1 MEASPHLGL
10 VFSEEKYH
18 FSWKLITLG
27 PHQFLDQFDH
37 LPTSDSM
44 TWNPCINIVHDTTM
58 VIGHHTFTAWCLF
71 GQPLQDRGIFPSSF
85 QRKLNDFSLSQLHI
99 CRDVQIV
106 FWPNIAF
113 YVKQFNITYPCAIV
127 LTYPHSYNAKPDVT
141 SSNFE
146 LALVAVINSTPTQ
159 CLLARW
165 KQ

>member
-44 TWNPCINIVHDTTM
+44 TWNPCINIVHSTTM
-58 VIGHHTFTAWCLF
+58 VIGHHTFTAWCLL

-85 QRKLNDFSLSQLHI
+85 QRKLNDFFLWRCFKMFKLYLDQTLHSM
-99 CRDVQIV
+99 
-106 FWPNIAF
+106 WHNL
-113 YVKQFNITYPCAIV
+113 NITYPCAIV